1 MSAKEEINTYLLV
14 QFDNEQLASKAHS
27 WLEAELELEHWEIA
41 HVNECCL
48 IMLSPDSEI
57 TLDEL
62 TDKIFKLPGVGTFD
76 LHIARAGIKGDK
88 EYFEEIGHLASED
101 FKSNAD

>member
-1 MSAKEEINTYLLV
+1 MSEKETINTYLLI
-14 QFDNEQLASKAHS
+14 QFNNEQLASKAHS
-27 WLEAELELEHWEIA
+27 WLEDALVLDYWQIA
-41 HVNECCL
+41 HVNGCCL
-48 IMLSPDSEI
+48 IMLPPDSDL

-62 TDKIFKLPGVGTFD
+62 AGKIFKLPSVGAFD

-88 EYFEEIGHLASED
+88 EYFEEIEHLASED

>member
-1 MSAKEEINTYLLV
+1 MSEKEEINTYLLV

-27 WLEAELELEHWEIA
+27 WLEAELELDCWQIA

-76 LHIARAGIKGDK
+76 LHIARAGLKDNK
-88 EYFEEIGHLASED
+88 EFFKDIGHFTNED

>member
-1 MSAKEEINTYLLV
+1 MSDKTKLNTYLLI
-14 QFDNEQLASKAHS
+14 QFDDEQLASKAHS
-27 WLEAELELEHWEIA
+27 WLENALELDCWQIA
-41 HVNECCL
+41 HVNKCCL
-48 IMLSPDSEI
+48 IMLPPESEI

-62 TDKIFKLPGVGTFD
+62 ADKIFKLSGVGAFD

>member
-1 MSAKEEINTYLLV
+1 MSEKETINTYLLI
-14 QFDNEQLASKAHS
+14 QLNNQQLASEAHKC
-27 WLEAELELEHWEIA
+27 LENALELDCWQIA
-41 HVNECCL
+41 HVNKCCL
-48 IMLSPDSEI
+48 IMLPPESEI

-62 TDKIFKLPGVGTFD
+62 ADKIFKLSGVGAFD

>member
-1 MSAKEEINTYLLV
+1 MSEKEKINTYLLI

-27 WLEAELELEHWEIA
+27 WLETELELEHWEIA

-48 IMLSPDSEI
+48 IMLPPESEI

-62 TDKIFKLPGVGTFD
+62 AGKIFKLPGVGAFD
-76 LHIARAGIKGDK
+76 LHIARAGLKDNK
-88 EYFEEIGHLASED
+88 EFFKDIGHFTNED